1 MNHVKTFLLMTL
13 LTVILIL
20 LGGAIA
26 GEQGLIMAF
35 FFALLLNFGTYWF
48 SDTLAIKMTRSR
60 PVSEQDAPQL
70 YASVRRL
77 AGNAGLPM
85 PALYITPSTQPN
97 AFATGRSPKKAA
109 VAVTEGIMQALTQD
123 ELDGVLAHELAHIKN
138 RDTLI
143 STVATVMAGTLTFVA
158 RMGQYRLIFG
168 GMRGGR
174 DNSGAAIL
182 QIIALIIAPIAALI
196 IRMAISRSRE
206 YIADETGARIAGSSN
221 GLASALLKMQNIA
234 ERGRPMQINEATS
247 HMFIINPFSGND
259 FAKIFSTHPPIEQRV
274 ARLRRIED
282 QPSMR

>member
-60 PVSEQDAPQL
+60 PVSEHDAPQL

-77 AGNAGLPM
+77 SGNAGLPM

-97 AFATGRSPKKAA
+97 AFATGRSPKKSA
-109 VAVTEGIMQALTQD
+109 VAVTEGIMQALTQE
-123 ELDGVLAHELAHIKN
+123 ELDGVLSHELAHIKN

-158 RMGQYRLIFG
+158 RIGQYRLIFG

-182 QIIALIIAPIAALI
+182 QIVALIIAPIAALI

-206 YIADETGARIAGSSN
+206 YIADESGARIAGSPT

-234 ERGRPMQINEATS
+234 ERGQPMKINEATS